1 MQNKRPHYYSGNV
14 GLTSVDQNLIARRM
28 NSPLHHFSK
37 RGKGF
42 TLIEIIIGIVV
53 LSISLAVIST
63 LIVPTEQ
70 KSADQIHQVK
80 AAELGQSLL
89 NDISS
94 RAFDENSEMAGGRLR
109 CGEPK
114 PNGGSNNCT
123 DKDDFGPEDGN
134 DGRPNFGETN
144 RSLFNDVDDFH
155 RFSARLNANN
165 QGLHS
170 GYDNFIVD
178 VKVIYDGD
186 SLNLAKNELAKRIT
200 VTITT
205 PLGTDIEF
213 ATYKTNY

>member
-1 MQNKRPHYYSGNV
+1 MCMPYKRPHYYSGNV
-14 GLTSVDQNLIARRM
+14 GLTSVDQNLVARRM

-94 RAFDENSEMAGGRLR
+94 RAFDENSDMAGGRLR

-114 PNGGSNNCT
+114 PNGDSNNCT
-123 DKDDFGPEDGN
+123 DEDDFGPDSGEIDGS
-134 DGRPNFGETN
+134 GKKN

-155 RFSARLNANN
+155 DYSAHLNANN

-170 GYDNFIVD
+170 GYDSFIVD
-178 VKVIYDGD
+178 VKVIYDGE
-186 SLNLAKNELAKRIT
+186 SLELAHNLAKRIT